1 MGQQYTDASG
11 SSIGWI
17 VIVVIIIGVG
27 GYVFSNSKSSKQRPV
42 QKGGVLDWKHC
53 GLSMLIMGMI
63 GLCLGAFLI

>member
-11 SSIGWI
+11 SPIGWI
-17 VIVVIIIGVG
+17 VIVAIIIGVG
-27 GYVFSNSKSSKQRPV
+27 GYLFSSRKGGKRRPV

-53 GLSMLIMGMI
+53 GLSMIIVGLI